1 VQIPA
6 ISCNI
11 VQNPAS
17 RSGEDRDAPSSQ
29 MLTSQRR
36 RHLLSVLAR
45 DGRIVAKAVS
55 QELGVSEDTIRRDLR
70 DLAQEG
76 RLQRVHGGALP
87 ASPAVVDFAGR
98 QRLAPAAKVAIGRAA
113 AAMVRPGQVVILD
126 GGTTSAQVA
135 RHLAPDLVATVVTH
149 SPTIAV
155 ELVTHPSV
163 EVVVIG
169 GRLFKH
175 SVVAVGAAALEALEH
190 VRADVYFMG
199 VTGVHPE
206 AGLTTGDLEEA
217 YMKRALSRHAAETIV
232 LASAEKLGVASPY
245 MIAAVTEASGLVTE
259 RGVPEGT
266 TAPYEALGIV
276 VTRA

>member
-1 VQIPA
+1 
-6 ISCNI
+6 
-11 VQNPAS
+11 
-17 RSGEDRDAPSSQ
+17 
-29 MLTSQRR
+29 MLTTQRR

-87 ASPAVVDFAGR
+87 ASPAVVNFAER

-126 GGTTSAQVA
+126 GGTTSVQMA
-135 RHLAPDLVATVVTH
+135 RHLAPDLTATVVTH

-155 ELVTHPSV
+155 ELVTHPTV
-163 EVVVIG
+163 EVVLIG

-190 VRADVYFMG
+190 VRADAYFMG

-206 AGLTTGDLEEA
+206 VGLTTGDMEEA

-232 LASAEKLGVASPY
+232 LASADKLGVASPY
-245 MIAAVTEASGLVTE
+245 VIAPVTEASGLVTE
-259 RGVPEGT
+259 REVPEST
-266 TAPYEALGIV
+266 TAPYAALGIV